1 MTHSACADEA
11 LLDVRGLSVRF
22 SVEAGRV
29 QAASDV
35 SLMLRRGE
43 TLGLVGESGCGKST
57 VAFALMGLLPRN
69 ARVTAGE
76 VRFEGRDLL
85 TLKPLELQQL
95 RGNRLSMIFQN
106 PLTSLDPSFTIGS
119 QIVDVLREHRGM
131 TGAAARA
138 AAINLLRQVG
148 IPAPEER
155 LHAHPHRLSGGQR
168 QRVVIAIAL
177 ACNPSLLIADEPTTA
192 LDVTI
197 QAQIL
202 DLLRRLRAERQT
214 AIILITH
221 DLGVVAQMCAR
232 VAVMYAGR
240 IVEDAPVG
248 AIFGGPL
255 HPYTAALLRSIPA
268 PGTTRGAL
276 EVIEGTVPDLTNPP
290 PGCPF
295 APRCP
300 SRRPVCSE
308 RVPPLVEVSTGHR
321 VACVLHGGAQ

>member
-131 TGAAARA
+131 TAAAARA

-155 LHAHPHRLSGGQR
+155 FHAYPHRLSGGQR

-308 RVPPLVEVSTGHR
+308 RVPPLLEVSPGHR
-321 VACVLHGGAQ
+321 VACVLHGGAA